1 MTTTA
6 TMAALSAAEA
16 AIQRALQYDPASRLA
31 LAKLDGQVLA
41 LQFTQPEWTL
51 YVHPCAEGLRLS
63 RHWEGDVQSRLTGRL
78 QDFIGLA
85 RGAQTTLAGSGIQLE
100 GSTHLVQE
108 LQRITRE
115 LDIDWEE
122 ALSERLGDVAGHQG
136 AEWLRTGGH
145 WLKAREAEARRLL
158 GEFLTQEAAVL
169 VGPAELNHF
178 YEAVDELALDVD
190 RAQARL
196 AHLRARLTAH
206 RHPKE

>member
-1 MTTTA
+1 
-6 TMAALSAAEA
+6 MAALSAAEA
-16 AIQRALQYDPASRLA
+16 AIQRALRYDPASRLA

-51 YVHPCAEGLRLS
+51 YVHPCAEGLRLT
-63 RHWEGDVQSRLTGRL
+63 RHWEGEVQSRLTGRL

-115 LDIDWEE
+115 LDLDWEE
-122 ALSERLGDVAGHQG
+122 ALSERFGDVAGHQG
-136 AEWLRTGGH
+136 AEFLRSGGH
-145 WLKAREAEARRLL
+145 WLKERESEARRLL
-158 GEFLTQEAAVL
+158 GDFLTQEAAVL

-196 AHLRARLTAH
+196 EHLRARLTAH